1 MNLTIPANINSLDLT
16 LWEKLFVVNYY
27 QGQNKPIPNKTQ
39 TKSKVDLIRQDIRK
53 FLEELYNLPEEEFQI
68 NPDSEEVKREFNNN
82 VEALKTRGEDTKE
95 KNDHLRENNDAII
108 ESFAK
113 HFSDQN
119 YSQYQYIVNN
129 VKNGIYEPS
138 FKCLLLNETLTKIY
152 KKEGSGKDTSKTIIK
167 KRDMHSSI
175 AGHMVINSTTMEYM
189 YDTIEKGFQDKKPKA
204 FANIYYDAI
213 DKYNQL
219 ISQKSKISLDNV
231 NTYGKGKWIKFAGKS
246 SDPEGFKKNA
256 SDLSA
261 LVQDTPWCTKT
272 MAYSQ
277 LEEGDFYVFVDNSNH
292 PHIAVKMKG
301 AEIDELRGIKNGFA
315 QELEDDYR
323 DVAVS
328 FLENNK
334 DIENGVEWL
343 EKEEWNAR
351 LINYGKMIEAG
362 TFELENVEPLIQ
374 DLFFRK
380 DFRNHA
386 GYKNS
391 NLGRLKKVLY
401 LASGKF
407 AEYFHCSE
415 EEICCGDFDVCDIG
429 ENKFISCGGYRYN
442 AIRRE

>member
-16 LWEKLFVVNYY
+16 MWEKLFVVNYY

-53 FLEELYNLPEEEFQI
+53 LLEELYNLPEEEFQI

-95 KNDHLRENNDAII
+95 KNDHLRENNDAMI
-108 ESFAK
+108 ESLAK
-113 HFSDQN
+113 LFSDQN

-129 VKNGIYEPS
+129 VKNGIYERA
-138 FKCLLLNETLTKIY
+138 FKWLLLNETLTKIY

-189 YDTIEKGFQDKKPKA
+189 HDTIEKEFQDKKPTA

-219 ISQKSKISLDNV
+219 ISQKTKISLDNV
-231 NTYGKGKWIKFAGKS
+231 NTYGKGKWIRFPGKS
-246 SDPEGFKKNA
+246 SDPEGFNKNA

-277 LEEGDFYVFVDNSNH
+277 LEEGDFYVFVDNNNH

-301 AEIDELRGIKNGFA
+301 AEIDELRGIQNGFA

-374 DLFFRK
+374 DLFFRE

-401 LASGKF
+401 LASDKF

-415 EEICCGDFDVCDIG
+415 EEIYCGDFNFEDHG
-429 ENKFISCGGYRYN
+429 ENKFISCGGYRHN